1 MRLVLCALA
10 LLTLP
15 ACKKESTLKDTT
27 DVKYR
32 VGQRWN
38 YWARPGEES
47 STFTIEKIEVHPTL
61 GEIVHVG
68 LDNLKLTMNKKSVG
82 IVPHLAFS
90 RDAIDKSA
98 AKKIDDEGNIPPF
111 MNDYEKWKKD
121 IEEGKGTV
129 IQSTIA
135 DQLSS
140 MEDK

>member
-15 ACKKESTLKDTT
+15 ACKKESPFRDTV
-27 DVKYR
+27 DLKYR

-38 YWARPGEES
+38 YWARPGEET

-61 GEIVHVG
+61 GVIVHIG
-68 LDNLKLTMNKKSVG
+68 LDNLKLTMNKKPVAF
-82 IVPHLAFS
+82 VAHLPFS

-111 MNDYEKWKKD
+111 QQDYEKWKKSV
-121 IEEGKGTV
+121 EEGTGSV

-135 DQLSS
+135 DQLNS

>member
-1 MRLVLCALA
+1 MRLVLCAL
-10 LLTLP
+10 LLLP
-15 ACKKESTLKDTT
+15 LAACKKESPFKDTS
-27 DVKYR
+27 DIKFR

-38 YWARPGEES
+38 YWARPGEET
-47 STFTIEKIEVHPTL
+47 STFTIEKVESHPTL

-68 LDNLKLTMNKKSVG
+68 LDNLKLTMNKKPVAF
-82 IVPHLAFS
+82 VPHLAFS

-111 MNDYEKWKKD
+111 QQDYEKWKKD

-135 DQLSS
+135 DQLNA